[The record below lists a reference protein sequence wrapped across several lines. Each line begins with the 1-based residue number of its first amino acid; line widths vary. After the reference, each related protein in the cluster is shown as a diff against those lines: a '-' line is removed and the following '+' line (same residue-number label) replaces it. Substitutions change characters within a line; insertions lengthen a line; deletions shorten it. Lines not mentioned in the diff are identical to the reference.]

1 MDVGKEKNR
10 KNSEERMVLAASHLC
25 LSIFISVV
33 RIISELHVNSRF
45 YYKVTYHSTA
55 QGTEGPVLFKLP

>member
-10 KNSEERMVLAASHLC
+10 KNSEERMVLAASHSC

-45 YYKVTYHSTA
+45 YYTCHSTA